1 MATNTTCREENY
13 FHPYCVASWPP
24 TNPRT
29 NARITRI
36 TVMAEISFGFIEETT
51 GYESEEGGL
60 RIQLGMYGC

>member
-13 FHPYCVASWPP
+13 FHPYCIASWPP